1 MEAGKQEQMKYRLA
15 EAMKKCMKDTPVER
29 ITVKEIVE
37 TCGTTRQTFYRN
49 FQDKYDLVEWIFCEN
64 IIREVESLLD
74 HGMVQEA
81 IKFLFTGIHRN
92 RQFYSKLLQVTGQN
106 CLEEVMGRH
115 FYELFRKSIEQR
127 GIKKLP
133 KNRVLNV
140 DTLSRYY
147 TLGLLTSIKAWLL
160 MGDEDISVDELTEAY
175 EFLLTHSVYDMIDDK
190 PEL

>member
-1 MEAGKQEQMKYRLA
+1 MEQKRNLTKKLIAESFEVLMEKHPFEKITIRMITDQAGLIR
-15 EAMKKCMKDTPVER
+15 P
-29 ITVKEIVE
+29 
-37 TCGTTRQTFYRN
+37 TFYN
-49 FQDKYDLVEWIFCEN
+49 HFQDKYDLVEWIFCEN

-133 KNRVLNV
+133 KNRVLNL

>member
-1 MEAGKQEQMKYRLA
+1 MIKVDTKELLA
-15 EAMKKCMKDTPVER
+15 NSIKELLRENSFTEIGVRDIVKKCGVSRTA
-29 ITVKEIVE
+29 
-37 TCGTTRQTFYRN
+37 FYN
-49 FQDKYDLVEWIFCEN
+49 HFQDTYDLVEWIFCEN

-140 DTLSRYY
+140 DTLSHYY
-147 TLGLLTSIKAWLL
+147 TLGLLTSVKAWLL

>member
-1 MEAGKQEQMKYRLA
+1 MEQKRNLTKKLIAESFEVLMEKHPFEKITIRMITDQAGLIR
-15 EAMKKCMKDTPVER
+15 P
-29 ITVKEIVE
+29 
-37 TCGTTRQTFYRN
+37 TFYN
-49 FQDKYDLVEWIFCEN
+49 HFQDKYDLVEWIFCEN

-175 EFLLTHSVYDMIDDK
+175 EFLLTHSVYDMSDDK

>member
-1 MEAGKQEQMKYRLA
+1 MEQKKNLTKKLIAESFEVLMEKHPFEKITIRMITDQAGLIR
-15 EAMKKCMKDTPVER
+15 P
-29 ITVKEIVE
+29 
-37 TCGTTRQTFYRN
+37 TFYN
-49 FQDKYDLVEWIFCEN
+49 HFQDKYDLVEWIFCEN

>member
-1 MEAGKQEQMKYRLA
+1 MEKHPFEKITIRMIIDQAGLIR
-15 EAMKKCMKDTPVER
+15 P
-29 ITVKEIVE
+29 
-37 TCGTTRQTFYRN
+37 TFYN
-49 FQDKYDLVEWIFCEN
+49 HFQDKYDLVEWIFCEN

>member
-1 MEAGKQEQMKYRLA
+1 MEQKRNLTKKLIAESFEVLMEKHPFEKITIRMITDQAGLIR
-15 EAMKKCMKDTPVER
+15 P
-29 ITVKEIVE
+29 
-37 TCGTTRQTFYRN
+37 TFYN
-49 FQDKYDLVEWIFCEN
+49 HFQDKYDLVEWIFCEN

-140 DTLSRYY
+140 DTLSHYY
-147 TLGLLTSIKAWLL
+147 TLGLLTSVKAWLL

-175 EFLLTHSVYDMIDDK
+175 EFLLTHSVYDMIEDK

>member
-1 MEAGKQEQMKYRLA
+1 MEKHPFEKITIRMITDQAGLIR
-15 EAMKKCMKDTPVER
+15 P
-29 ITVKEIVE
+29 
-37 TCGTTRQTFYRN
+37 TFYN
-49 FQDKYDLVEWIFCEN
+49 HFQDKYDLVEWIFCEN

>member
-1 MEAGKQEQMKYRLA
+1 MEQKRNLTKKLIAESFEVLMEKHPFEKITIRMITDQAGLIR
-15 EAMKKCMKDTPVER
+15 P
-29 ITVKEIVE
+29 
-37 TCGTTRQTFYRN
+37 TFYN
-49 FQDKYDLVEWIFCEN
+49 HFQDKYDLVEWIFCEN

>member
-1 MEAGKQEQMKYRLA
+1 MEQKRNLTKKLIAESFEVLMEKHPFEKITIRMITDQAGLIR
-15 EAMKKCMKDTPVER
+15 P
-29 ITVKEIVE
+29 
-37 TCGTTRQTFYRN
+37 TFYN
-49 FQDKYDLVEWIFCEN
+49 HFQDKYDLVEWIFCEN

-92 RQFYSKLLQVTGQN
+92 RHFYSKLLQVTGQN

>member
-1 MEAGKQEQMKYRLA
+1 MEQKRNLTKKLIAESFEVLMEKHPFEKITIRMITDQAGLIR
-15 EAMKKCMKDTPVER
+15 P
-29 ITVKEIVE
+29 
-37 TCGTTRQTFYRN
+37 TFYN
-49 FQDKYDLVEWIFCEN
+49 HFQDKYDLVEWIFCEN

-160 MGDEDISVDELTEAY
+160 MGDVDISVDELTEAY

>member
-1 MEAGKQEQMKYRLA
+1 MEQKRNLTKKLIAESFEVLMEKNPFEKITIRMITDQAGLIR
-15 EAMKKCMKDTPVER
+15 P
-29 ITVKEIVE
+29 
-37 TCGTTRQTFYRN
+37 TFYN
-49 FQDKYDLVEWIFCEN
+49 HFQDKYDLVEWIFCEN

-115 FYELFRKSIEQR
+115 FYDLFRKSIEQR

-140 DTLSRYY
+140 YTLSRYY

>member
-1 MEAGKQEQMKYRLA
+1 M
-15 EAMKKCMKDTPVER
+15 
-29 ITVKEIVE
+29 
-37 TCGTTRQTFYRN
+37 
-49 FQDKYDLVEWIFCEN
+49 
-64 IIREVESLLD
+64 D

-160 MGDEDISVDELTEAY
+160 MGDEDIPVDELTEAY

>member
-1 MEAGKQEQMKYRLA
+1 MEQKRNLTKKLIAESFEVLMEKHPCEKITIRMITDQAGLIR
-15 EAMKKCMKDTPVER
+15 P
-29 ITVKEIVE
+29 
-37 TCGTTRQTFYRN
+37 TFYN
-49 FQDKYDLVEWIFCEN
+49 HFQDKYDLVEWIFCEN